1 MDSSNSIEDWYQTF
15 IKIYGIK
22 EITEN
27 FGKKERIGSGGTS
40 LVYKTKCESLKG
52 IVVAIKEVNIIPD
65 DYKNS
70 SQKTF
75 RTELKIYNRNIDNER
90 IILFYGINRN
100 VEDNLYYLVL
110 EYANQGNLREFINT
124 KNCNENGFEWRE
136 RIRLAT
142 QIAEGLCYLHDKLN
156 IAHRDLHT
164 KNILVNDGDIKIS
177 DFGLSKNLDSIDTSD
192 NKIVGIIPFIDP
204 QKLNDKDFKLDKSS
218 DIYSLEPKNRPSISD
233 VLTRLKSVSL
243 DSVFEGDD
251 ENPIKYLLPPPPFDT
266 SNHFTSEYSSNL
278 SSLYIPDD
286 TNISIKKDISS
297 STSSFST
304 NNTWVRTEPVQII
317 LREFRFESTIK
328 NLKLHLEIKN
338 VICCYGFTLNP
349 ETKRYYMILKY
360 ANYGNFRQYIWK
372 KFPFRWRKRL
382 SILRKIVEDPD
393 PKNRPTT
400 QELLK
405 ELHTFTTAPLDR
417 QFECQQQPHGTRP
430 DQLSKTKVKKTID
443 VITSSSGTISFR
455 FTNKLLN
462 DYKI

>member
-136 RIRLAT
+136 RVRLAT
-142 QIAEGLCYLHDKLN
+142 QIAEGLCYLHDELN

-164 KNILVNDGDIKIS
+164 KNILICHNLREKAIK
-177 DFGLSKNLDSIDTSD
+177 GTPMEYK
-192 NKIVGIIPFIDP
+192 
-204 QKLNDKDFKLDKSS
+204 Q
-218 DIYSLEPKNRPSISD
+218 IYTNCWQLEPKNRPSISD

-304 NNTWVRTEPVQII
+304 NNTLIRDIINGVRP
-317 LREFRFESTIK
+317 
-328 NLKLHLEIKN
+328 ND
-338 VICCYGFTLNP
+338 VIGIPECYHELMQ
-349 ETKRYYMILKY
+349 KCL
-360 ANYGNFRQYIWK
+360 
-372 KFPFRWRKRL
+372 
-382 SILRKIVEDPD
+382 DPD

>member
-1 MDSSNSIEDWYQTF
+1 
-15 IKIYGIK
+15 
-22 EITEN
+22 
-27 FGKKERIGSGGTS
+27 
-40 LVYKTKCESLKG
+40 
-52 IVVAIKEVNIIPD
+52 
-65 DYKNS
+65 
-70 SQKTF
+70 
-75 RTELKIYNRNIDNER
+75 
-90 IILFYGINRN
+90 
-100 VEDNLYYLVL
+100 
-110 EYANQGNLREFINT
+110 
-124 KNCNENGFEWRE
+124 
-136 RIRLAT
+136 
-142 QIAEGLCYLHDKLN
+142 
-156 IAHRDLHT
+156 
-164 KNILVNDGDIKIS
+164 
-177 DFGLSKNLDSIDTSD
+177 
-192 NKIVGIIPFIDP
+192 
-204 QKLNDKDFKLDKSS
+204 
-218 DIYSLEPKNRPSISD
+218 
-233 VLTRLKSVSL
+233 
-243 DSVFEGDD
+243 
-251 ENPIKYLLPPPPFDT
+251 
-266 SNHFTSEYSSNL
+266 L

-304 NNTWVRTEPVQII
+304 NNTVCKRCGQQVDNFWCPICEAQIFEKDFPNWTSRDKDLDELIRNSQLNAKKHDNYFEWVEYDRFEDVKYLIQGSYCKIYKATWRDGIREKWDYESRQWVRTEPVQII

-349 ETKRYYMILKY
+349 ETNRYYMILKY

-382 SILRKIVEDPD
+382 SILRKIVEGLSNIHEANYIHRDLYPGNILIHEDWEDNIEIYISELDSCAKLNSEIEQQQYGNLPYIAPEVIRGNGNLTSIKSDIYSIGIIMWELASGDEPYSDYEIDNENKLIRDIINGVRPNDVIGIPECYHELMQKCLDPD

-405 ELHTFTTAPLDR
+405 EIRTFTTAPLDK

-455 FTNKLLN
+455 FTNKLLS